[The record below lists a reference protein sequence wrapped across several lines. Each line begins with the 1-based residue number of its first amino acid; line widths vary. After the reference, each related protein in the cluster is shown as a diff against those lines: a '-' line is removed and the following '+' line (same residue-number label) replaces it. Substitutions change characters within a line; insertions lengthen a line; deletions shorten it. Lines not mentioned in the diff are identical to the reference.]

1 MDSKYLEYMTELE
14 LQVGFTLEELKKKKI
29 ELVKEYH
36 PDKYHNQPERVKK
49 LAEEKMKKI
58 NEAYDYLEK
67 NFNQNTSGSYNS
79 NEANNYDYDDYE
91 EEDSYNRGDYYFLN
105 EDEELNFLG
114 RVLPLVKEDIE
125 EHIDEL
131 SEVVFDK
138 IGRFDY
144 SFKSEVTRAR
154 YTMLEIFKGAT
165 ISFFIG
171 VTKAINKI
179 KKSDIDFLNTL
190 GSVKLRRINRII
202 NEKYK
207 EINEFIYDEDFQVL

>member
-1 MDSKYLEYMTELE
+1 MDSKYLESMQELE
-14 LQVGFTLEELKKKKI
+14 LKAGFTLEELKKKKL

-79 NEANNYDYDDYE
+79 NEANDYDYDYD
-91 EEDSYNRGDYYFLN
+91 EEDSYNREDYYFLN

-144 SFKSEVTRAR
+144 SFKSEITRAR

-165 ISFFIG
+165 ISFFYRCS
-171 VTKAINKI
+171 KSNK
-179 KKSDIDFLNTL
+179 
-190 GSVKLRRINRII
+190 
-202 NEKYK
+202 
-207 EINEFIYDEDFQVL
+207 